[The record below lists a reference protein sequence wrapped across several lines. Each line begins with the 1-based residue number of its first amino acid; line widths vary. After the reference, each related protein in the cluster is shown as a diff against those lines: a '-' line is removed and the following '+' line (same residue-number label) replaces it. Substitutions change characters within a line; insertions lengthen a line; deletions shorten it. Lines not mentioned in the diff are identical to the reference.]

1 LPVVR
6 RSSDQVLIEE
16 FPEEEASN
24 RNEGAHMIDNQKDLE
39 ERVSLLKTFNSEDGT
54 VFADYDD
61 LSQQTVIRSES
72 KSFTCCAI
80 I

>member
-6 RSSDQVLIEE
+6 RSSDQVLIVE
-16 FPEEEASN
+16 FPEEEAN
-24 RNEGAHMIDNQKDLE
+24 GNEGAHMIDNQQDLE